1 MRRSRRG
8 LCVPHASVT
17 LCNKCHPIHDT
28 GRVIPKI
35 NSEEGD
41 VGSSGSQCGLSS
53 LRSAH
58 RPSLLVHLWEFS
70 KDRLCL
76 SWLSFAACMS
86 NMKLS

>member
-17 LCNKCHPIHDT
+17 LWDKCHPIHDT
-28 GRVIPKI
+28 GRVISKI

-58 RPSLLVHLWEFS
+58 RQSGLCGRDYTFS
-70 KDRLCL
+70 GESRESVENRDFVQ
-76 SWLSFAACMS
+76 SIA
-86 NMKLS
+86 